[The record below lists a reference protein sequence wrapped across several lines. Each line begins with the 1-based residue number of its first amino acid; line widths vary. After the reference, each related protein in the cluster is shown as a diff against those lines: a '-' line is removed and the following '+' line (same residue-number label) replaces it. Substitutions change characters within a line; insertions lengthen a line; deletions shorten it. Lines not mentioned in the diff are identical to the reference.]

1 MRILTALLSCVA
13 TTALLAAQAESDKP
27 YQEGNVDK
35 FLVRAK
41 EQGRPAIVLFNF
53 NLESG

>member
-1 MRILTALLSCVA
+1 MRILITLLSCVA

-27 YQEGNVDK
+27 YQEGDVDK
-35 FLVRAK
+35 FLVHAK